1 MSYLKSRSDV
11 PLVAAT
17 LGELLDDSAAK
28 CPDHEAYVFR
38 HLGVGMKLAEV
49 KEEADRLAAGLLS
62 IGVRRGDVVAWV
74 ISTRPEWVISCFAA
88 AKIGAI
94 ALPII
99 PIYFWRSYKGMI
111 ADMLKK
117 VKVKLLLI
125 EKRSA
130 SEGYPESIPSLKKL
144 FPELMLATTKALTI
158 ESVPSLTSIVI
169 IGDKTSDN
177 AFYNWEELQNMGTD
191 ENAKQRVQ
199 DAQRQTNCYDTF
211 WLIFT
216 SGSTGLPKCVEH
228 STYAVVN
235 NVAITNKMTE
245 QDKRKVLVTPTD
257 LTEDST
263 SVIIPVLTGS
273 QTVVF
278 AISWLDEI
286 VPALLEERYESIYFT
301 YVKTLHDLVND
312 SSVQECDMRFLK
324 DGTTTAHIRSN

>member
-49 KEEADRLAAGLLS
+49 KEE
-62 IGVRRGDVVAWV
+62 
-74 ISTRPEWVISCFAA
+74 
-88 AKIGAI
+88 
-94 ALPII
+94 LPII

-158 ESVPSLTSIVI
+158 ES
-169 IGDKTSDN
+169 N

-191 ENAKQRVQ
+191 ENAKQ
-199 DAQRQTNCYDTF
+199 
-211 WLIFT
+211 
-216 SGSTGLPKCVEH
+216 
-228 STYAVVN
+228 
-235 NVAITNKMTE
+235 
-245 QDKRKVLVTPTD
+245 RKVLVTPTD